1 MAVASVSGLASGLD
15 TASIIDQLIQLEA
28 AGQTR
33 LKSRVTTEQSTLK
46 LLQNL
51 NAKIAALA
59 TQAKDLTKAAAWT
72 PLTATSSSD
81 KVTVSDLVGHL
92 RRQPE
97 RSPSTLRARPPAH
110 LHLDRRHD
118 RRRRSRPTRRASTR
132 SR

>member
-15 TASIIDQLIQLEA
+15 TASIIDQLIQVEA

-33 LKSRVTTEQSTLK
+33 LKSRVTSEQSTLK

-81 KVTVSDLVGHL
+81 KVTEIG
-92 RRQPE
+92 
-97 RSPSTLRARPPAH
+97 
-110 LHLDRRHD
+110 
-118 RRRRSRPTRRASTR
+118 RASCR
-132 SR
+132 ERV

>member
-1 MAVASVSGLASGLD
+1 MQV
-15 TASIIDQLIQLEA
+15 EA

-51 NAKIAALA
+51 NTKFAALA

-81 KVTVSDLVGHL
+81 KVTVSAIVGHL

-97 RSPSTLRARPPAH
+97 RHGRHARALAHKLTFTSTAAMTDVVVPVDAQGKH
-110 LHLDRRHD
+110 T
-118 RRRRSRPTRRASTR
+118 SR
-132 SR
+132 